1 MNIEDMR
8 DYGNGEY
15 ALPNKDL
22 KLAGDYLQGLYVKI
36 LSTIAQRAK
45 CPSDAQIMF
54 LRRIVWGFDKE
65 GVLEEYTRRALYLSD
80 DDIQDFVL
88 NLHDSKLK
96 YYFALDG
103 MILATLSDTKNES
116 IAYLCDLIRLLDISE
131 HNLKYI
137 TLIAKAALLQKYDFI
152 ENASEFCSA
161 QMRELDVLPYLSH
174 LYTKSVVENKVER
187 AVSFFENYD
196 IKNLIPVLEELCT
209 IGNAKAM
216 HMLALIYETGAE
228 GIKRNNMLA
237 NELYAN
243 SFQKGYSPA
252 RVRMLIPFKGTID
265 EKLCEKELSILL
277 PSLKKLVDEGDGFAA
292 EELAR
297 IYLNASFVDMD
308 RNEGYKLAF
317 RYFEKAPA
325 PLGLYGLA
333 IRYEKGNGVEKN
345 LQTAFELYVA
355 SAALGY
361 CDASYRVALAY
372 QEGNGINKN
381 PTRAF
386 YYYKRAYEQGSHE
399 AINQYGWCLSNNFG
413 TENDYDLA
421 YKIFMEGAELGLA
434 VPTSNV
440 AWCYQNGRGV
450 EKDMSLA
457 RRYYEKAI
465 ELGSDWAKEQLAKY
479 F

>member
-1 MNIEDMR
+1 MR
-8 DYGNGEY
+8 DRGNGEY

-45 CPSDAQIMF
+45 YPSDAQVMF

-103 MILATLSDTKNES
+103 MILAALSDTKNES

-131 HNLKYI
+131 HDLKYI
-137 TLIAKAALLQKYDFI
+137 ALIAKAALLQKYDYI

-161 QMRELDVLPYLSH
+161 QMRELDVLPYLSN

-187 AVSFFENYD
+187 AVSFFERYD
-196 IKNLIPVLEELCT
+196 IKNLIPVLDELCT

-228 GIKRNNMLA
+228 GIKRNNTLA

-252 RVRMLIPFKGTID
+252 RVRMLIPAKGTVN
-265 EKLCEKELSILL
+265 EELCEKELSILL
-277 PSLKKLVDEGDGFAA
+277 PSLEKLVDEGDGFAA

-297 IYLNASFVDMD
+297 ICINAHS
-308 RNEGYKLAF
+308 NEGYKLAVY
-317 RYFEKAPA
+317 YFEKAPA

-333 IRYEKGNGVEKN
+333 NRYKNGDGVEKN

-361 CDASYRVALAY
+361 CDASNQVAIAY
-372 QEGNGINKN
+372 QNGNGIDKN

-386 YYYKRAYEQGSHE
+386 YYYKKAYEQGSHE
-399 AINQYGWCLSNNFG
+399 AINNYGWCLANNFG

-434 VPTSNV
+434 TPTLNV

-465 ELGSDWAKEQLAKY
+465 ELGDD
-479 F
+479 